1 MDPVADIIAW
11 LMPFGVLGLFAAGS
25 VERLIPVLPS
35 YLLLVA
41 IGVGASREAWGFV
54 PALAAVTAGSILGC
68 AALFRL
74 SLAIGEARLRRLA
87 TFCGLPERHI
97 DRVMGAFLQRQW
109 QFSLLGQ
116 LTPGV
121 RLVMPG
127 IAGLLGGRP
136 AVFLSATALGVFV
149 WNLVFLLGGYAAGT
163 VFHGVSA
170 TALALKL
177 ALCVLAFDATLLLAL
192 RVSTPRRPSSQ
203 AHDAEPLHSRSL
215 TPWNP

>member
-1 MDPVADIIAW
+1 VDPVADIIAW
-11 LMPFGVLGLFAAGS
+11 LMPFGMLGLFAAAS
-25 VERLIPVLPS
+25 FERLVPVLPS
-35 YLLLVA
+35 YVLLVA

-54 PALAAVTAGSILGC
+54 PALAAVTAGSVLGC

-74 SLAIGEARLRRLA
+74 SLAIGEARLRRIA
-87 TFCGLPERHI
+87 AFCGLPGRHI
-97 DRVMGAFLQRQW
+97 DRLMGAFLQRQW

-116 LTPGV
+116 LTPGL

-127 IAGLLGGRP
+127 VAGLLGAKP
-136 AVFLSATALGVFV
+136 SVFLCATALGVLA
-149 WNLVFLLGGYAAGT
+149 WNLIFLLGGYAAGT

-177 ALCVLAFDATLLLAL
+177 ALGVLAFDAILLVVL
-192 RVSTPRRPSSQ
+192 RASSPRRQSSQ
-203 AHDAEPLHSRSL
+203 AHDADPLHSRSL